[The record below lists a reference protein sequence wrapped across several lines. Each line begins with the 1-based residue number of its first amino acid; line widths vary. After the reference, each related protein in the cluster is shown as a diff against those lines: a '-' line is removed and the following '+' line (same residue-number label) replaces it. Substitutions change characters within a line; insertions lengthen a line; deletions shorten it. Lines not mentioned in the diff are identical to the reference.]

1 MAHMNLK
8 QQFLFTTISIA
19 AVSVIIAGIII
30 VPTIKQILSLKNS
43 ITDTQ
48 KFLEEQYDKTQRMRR
63 SVHSLDEIIAQ
74 TEKFQNIAI
83 QEGEELK
90 VITELER
97 LATNNDIEQSLRVQK
112 IDPKEIKGL
121 PSEEEKK
128 LPPILK
134 KAPYYTFSF
143 SNTGDF
149 KDHIAYLKELEK
161 LPYYLNIN
169 ALQFEKKGTDGIL
182 GLRFNA
188 NIYIKETK

>member
-1 MAHMNLK
+1 MARMNLK

-19 AVSVIIAGIII
+19 AVSIIIAAIII

-48 KFLEEQYDKTQRMRR
+48 KFLEEQYEKTQRMRR
-63 SVHSLDEIIAQ
+63 SVHSLDEIIEQ

-83 QEGEELK
+83 QEGDELK
-90 VITELER
+90 VITELEK
-97 LATNNDIEQSLRVQK
+97 LATSNNIEQSLRVQK
-112 IDPKEIKGL
+112 IDPKETKGV

-128 LPPILK
+128 LPPVLK

-143 SNTGDF
+143 SNTGNF
-149 KDHIAYLKELEK
+149 ENHISYLKELEK
-161 LPYYLNIN
+161 LPYYLNISI
-169 ALQFEKKGTDGIL
+169 LQFEKKGTDGIL